1 MMTMVRQIGILIL
14 DDVSLWS
21 RRRLLHHRIAA
32 AAAAAVV
39 DE

>member
-1 MMTMVRQIGILIL
+1 MMMTMVRQIGILIL
-14 DDVSLWS
+14 DDVSLLWN

-32 AAAAAVV
+32 AAV